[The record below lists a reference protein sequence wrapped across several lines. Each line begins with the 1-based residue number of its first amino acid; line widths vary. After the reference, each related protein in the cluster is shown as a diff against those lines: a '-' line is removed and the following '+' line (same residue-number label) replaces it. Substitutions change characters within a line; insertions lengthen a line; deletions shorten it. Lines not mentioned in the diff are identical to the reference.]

1 MTKPITLNDI
11 DDIIQAIDNVVRTW
25 ETWSPQII
33 EEFCSDFQFALL
45 KHLEKM
51 EREGKV
57 NQVLNSWDGE
67 IEDEEDDNYEE

>member
-33 EEFCSDFQFALL
+33 EEFYSDVQFALL
-45 KHLEKM
+45 THLEKM

-67 IEDEEDDNYEE
+67 IEDWEEGD